1 MKHEILGNPDY
12 GQLSVELG
20 PGESFISEGGAM
32 AWMSDRMELESR
44 MMGGFIKSII
54 RKFAGGE
61 SAFLVQ
67 YSHPTGGSVTFSPAT
82 PGTVLHRQLNGD
94 SLILTKGAFLGCT
107 SDINLSVK
115 FGGWKS
121 LFSGEGAFQVVCS
134 GTGDLFFNAYG
145 AVLEKEVNGELTVD
159 TSHVVAWEP
168 TLDYR
173 IGGMGGLKSTLLSG
187 EGLVLNFSGT
197 GKIYLQTRT
206 LGGLAGW
213 LSPYLH

>member
-1 MKHEILGNPDY
+1 MKHDIVGNPDY
-12 GQLSVELG
+12 GQLTVELA
-20 PGESFISEGGAM
+20 PGDSFISEGGAM
-32 AWMSDRMELESR
+32 AWMSDRMEMQSR
-44 MMGGFIKSII
+44 MMGGFIKSIV

-67 YSHPTGGSVTFSPAT
+67 YSHPSGGSVTFSPSI
-82 PGTVLHRQLNGD
+82 PGAVLHRQLNGD
-94 SLILTKGAFLGCT
+94 SLILTKGSFLGCT
-107 SDINLSVK
+107 PGVQLDVK
-115 FGGWKS
+115 FGGLKS

-145 AVLEKEVNGELTVD
+145 AVIEKEIEGTFTVD

-168 TLDYR
+168 TLNYE
-173 IGGMGGLKSTLLSG
+173 IGGMGGLKSTLFSG
-187 EGLVLNFSGT
+187 EGLVLKFSGS